1 MQPDAWLP
9 VVVLGPYLTVAVLE
23 RFPALRFKPS
33 SFLRGFF
40 GTDLIWFAIT
50 LGIPLLAR
58 PHIGDLALPAGA
70 AFWEGLPLPVSA
82 GLALITYDGVT
93 FGVHVLLHRFDALW
107 KIHKVH
113 HSSITLDWLATSRQH
128 ALEGLLRNV
137 PAQAV
142 LFLVGFPLEAIV
154 IALGGYVGSAVLGH
168 GNLRLNLRW
177 LEPLFITPRLHRCH
191 HVPAT
196 VDRNFATVFSF
207 WDRLAGSLV
216 VRDTETSEPLGVPGE
231 LRSYPQPFHRALLEP
246 FRRNLGATPRREPNE
261 RSVGGR

>member
-1 MQPDAWLP
+1 MQPAAWLP
-9 VVVLGPYLTVAVLE
+9 VVVLGLYLMVAVLE

-33 SFLRGFF
+33 RFLRPFF
-40 GTDLIWFAIT
+40 STDQIWFGVT

-58 PHIGDLALPAGA
+58 PHIEDLAPPVGA
-70 AFWEGLPLPVSA
+70 ALWEGLPLPVSV
-82 GLALITYDGVT
+82 GLALITYDGVA

-142 LFLVGFPLEAIV
+142 LFLVGFPLEAIMT
-154 IALGGYVGSAVLGH
+154 ALGIYVGFAVLGH

-196 VDRNFATVFSF
+196 TDRNFATVFSF

-216 VRDTETSEPLGVPGE
+216 ARDTETSEPLGVPGE
-231 LRSYPQPFHRALLEP
+231 LHSYPQLFHRALLEP
-246 FRRNLGATPRREPNE
+246 LRRNLGGTSRPELNE
-261 RSVGGR
+261 RA